1 MTGIPYA
8 RASVLP
14 VRYGQTDGSELVINA
29 YFVHCPICGEQFMGD
44 DPSIAGPKDTD
55 LTGEERLRPR
65 TPEDQITKSAA
76 RKYGRHWEKVH
87 AEPQPQLE
95 LS

>member
-1 MTGIPYA
+1 
-8 RASVLP
+8 
-14 VRYGQTDGSELVINA
+14 
-29 YFVHCPICGEQFMGD
+29 MGD